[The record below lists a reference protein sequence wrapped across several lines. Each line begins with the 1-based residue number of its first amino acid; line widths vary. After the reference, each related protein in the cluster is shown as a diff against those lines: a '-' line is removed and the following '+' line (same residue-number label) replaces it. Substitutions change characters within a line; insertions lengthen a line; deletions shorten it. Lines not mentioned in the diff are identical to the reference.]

1 MPALRAPGQP
11 LQPLP
16 GRGQVG
22 PVFLLQPRL
31 SYVPRRTWP
40 LQAGEC
46 SCSCRLG
53 GCASAQHTLARAQP
67 LPCAR
72 CCPVCL
78 AHLACVYASQP
89 TLLPLARCSA
99 RPRRPTRAACSAT
112 GPAGRAHCATRGTT
126 APPPASAA
134 RCTAGP
140 LGDACC
146 VLVLPVVPPRHTGA
160 APKPSRGT
168 KAAFEVG
175 WARCVGSKGVG
186 RWLVGTPT
194 PCRP

>member
-112 GPAGRAHCATRGTT
+112 GPAGGARCATRGTT

-134 RCTAGP
+134 RCAAGP
-140 LGDACC
+140 REMPAEFWCYQLCHHGTPA
-146 VLVLPVVPPRHTGA
+146 RH
-160 APKPSRGT
+160 PSR
-168 KAAFEVG
+168 AAVPKLHLKLG
-175 WARCVGSKGVG
+175 GQDV
-186 RWLVGTPT
+186 
-194 PCRP
+194 